1 MLKRYYKCF
10 SRRFS
15 SYWTYRFLLA
25 SSLLSS
31 SPLSLSLFFFFF
43 FLGGARAGCA
53 PAWIRACFNR
63 KFKIKKMESN
73 DLAYEERRT
82 TLGSVKLNHVII
94 LSSCDLILSVQNG
107 CAHVTKCCHYF
118 TDSFCAL
125 WHALSEE
132 FCIKDYFSK
141 YGRHVEL

>member
-1 MLKRYYKCF
+1 MFDNYQTFANFVEILYAHYTFSMLKISK
-10 SRRFS
+10 
-15 SYWTYRFLLA
+15 
-25 SSLLSS
+25 
-31 SPLSLSLFFFFF
+31 LF
-43 FLGGARAGCA
+43 
-53 PAWIRACFNR
+53 
-63 KFKIKKMESN
+63 ESN
-73 DLAYEERRT
+73 DLAYEERKT

-94 LSSCDLILSVQNG
+94 LSSCDLTFSVQNG
-107 CAHVTKCCHYF
+107 CAHVSKFCHYF